1 MLHMVVSAA
10 VEDQPPIAGTFQASV
25 LHHIC
30 SCPIVQ
36 SRSHGQIQVEES
48 LYFLAHHTLDYFQ
61 ILNYLIM
68 SLGFK

>member
-1 MLHMVVSAA
+1 MVVSAA
-10 VEDQPPIAGTFQASV
+10 VEDQPPIPGTFQASV

-30 SCPIVQ
+30 YCPIVQ

-48 LYFLAHHTLDYFQ
+48 LSFLAHHTLDFQ